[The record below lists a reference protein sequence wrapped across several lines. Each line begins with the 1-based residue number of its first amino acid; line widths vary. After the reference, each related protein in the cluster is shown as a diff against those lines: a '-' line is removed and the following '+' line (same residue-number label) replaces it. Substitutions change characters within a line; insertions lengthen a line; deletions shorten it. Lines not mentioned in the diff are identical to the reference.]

1 MKMEVRPSVYKKL
14 LLVLMGLSLLS
25 ACGSDSSEDVAS
37 PTLTMDAVAPSTF
50 AATRNLSG
58 QIERGAS
65 LDIAVDSDANVGEIK
80 INDGIWECQLSA
92 LAVGNNT
99 ITLTADDDRGNTS
112 TLLFNLVR
120 DLFIIDQADIRT
132 SQTSS
137 TVHGRLATGD
147 ETVTATLN
155 GTAVDPGQ
163 VTPIDPKA
171 FRLDLA
177 DLDEGTHTVAITVK
191 NAAGETQTKSLSIVR
206 DAEAVSLTI
215 NKPTPMPTEEHSL
228 PLTGTVE
235 AGATVAVSVDTG
247 ATKGDVTDSWQV
259 TISDLEERDNIV
271 TVTASLADKTASAWT
286 RIVVYSSPT
295 VVTVPANGAIKVSP
309 EVVLTATFSEA
320 MAASSVDETTF
331 LLDGGAVEGKV
342 AYSADDRTAT
352 FTPSAPLAPGDHT
365 ATIDGVKDPDGNPIN
380 DNNWTFTVQ

>member
-1 MKMEVRPSVYKKL
+1 
-14 LLVLMGLSLLS
+14 MGLSLLS

-50 AATRNLSG
+50 AAARTLTG

-163 VTPIDPKA
+163 VTIDPFSVELA
-171 FRLDLA
+171 GLA
-177 DLDEGTHTVAITVK
+177 DGTNTVK
-191 NAAGETQTKSLSIVR
+191 ITAENAAGETQTRSLTIVS
-206 DAEAVSLTI
+206 DDEAVFLTI
-215 NKPTPMPTEEHSL
+215 NKPTPIPTELHGL
-228 PLTGTVE
+228 PLTGDVE
-235 AGATVAVSVDTG
+235 ADATVAVSVDTG
-247 ATKGDVTDSWQV
+247 ATRGDVTDSWQV

-295 VVTVPANGAIKVSP
+295 VVKTEVLSGTVLKV
-309 EVVLTATFSEA
+309 TFSEA
-320 MAASSVDETTF
+320 VVASSVNATTF
-331 LLDGGAVEGKV
+331 QVMDGTVEGKV
-342 AYSADDRTAT
+342 AYSASDTSAT
-352 FTPSAPLAPGDHT
+352 FTPSAPLAPGDYS
-365 ATIDGVKDPDGNPIN
+365 ASIVGVRDPDGKILT
-380 DNNWTFTVQ
+380 DDTLSFTIQ